1 MRIRFECPTDFIKSE
16 VWEYLAIETMV
27 ELVEDNENP
36 ECIILNPGS
45 QEFYGESYFKK
56 FKDLKVVGT
65 PSTGVNHIDCEY
77 LNKKEIKLYS
87 LLDDRE
93 SLNRITASA
102 EFTWLH
108 IMNLVRNFSKSLSW
122 IEDWRDPDNERD
134 LRSRELSG
142 KKIGIIGFGR
152 IGKKLKRYAEA
163 FEMQV
168 KFYDPYVQWKK
179 GKVDSL
185 EDLNDCDIISINCY
199 LTEETN
205 NMITYDVFKSF
216 KDGLIVV
223 NTSRGEVVDED
234 YILDLVEAGKINYA
248 CDVLKNE
255 QNIEEL
261 KKSKLY
267 RSDKVVITPHIAGVT
282 VDSQTK
288 ALEATLKLCMK

>member
-1 MRIRFECPTDFIKSE
+1 MMRVKFECPITLIESE
-16 VWEYLAIETMV
+16 ISRVFSV
-27 ELVEDNENP
+27 DNKNP
-36 ECIILNPGS
+36 ECIILNPGVDT
-45 QEFYGESYFKK
+45 FYGKEYFEQ
-56 FKDLKVVGT
+56 FKNLKVVGT
-65 PSTGVNHIDCEY
+65 PSTGVNHMDCEY
-77 LNKKEIKLYS
+77 LKKKEIKFYS

-93 SLNRITASA
+93 SLDSITASA

-108 IMNLVRNFSKSLSW
+108 IMNLVRKFSYSLSYVPYW
-122 IEDWRDPDNERD
+122 RSIENEDN

-142 KKIGIIGFGR
+142 RKLGIIGFGR

-168 KFYDPYVQWKK
+168 KFYDPYVN
-179 GKVDSL
+179 GEGRVDSL
-185 EDLNDCDIISINCY
+185 QDLSDSDIISINCY

-223 NTSRGEVVDED
+223 NTSRGEVVDEN
-234 YILDLVEAGKINYA
+234 YIADLVEEGKINYA
-248 CDVLKNE
+248 CDVLQNE

-261 KKSKLY
+261 KKSRLY
-267 RSDKVVITPHIAGVT
+267 RSDRVVITPHIAGVT

-288 ALEATLKLCMK
+288 ALEAILKLCMK